1 MVCVCKLHHD
11 EKTDSNRYEV
21 SHDNGAITYTSDSSE
36 SDMECFESSNS
47 SDSDNDYEEL
57 RDSMDLITEFI
68 ESEDSSLDDG
78 SDLSDSNTVHDNHI
92 EENTENLE
100 QSIMKDYGLTN

>member
-1 MVCVCKLHHD
+1 M
-11 EKTDSNRYEV
+11 YP
-21 SHDNGAITYTSDSSE
+21 II
-36 SDMECFESSNS
+36 NS

-78 SDLSDSNTVHDNHI
+78 SDLSDSNTVNDNDI
-92 EENTENLE
+92 EENNALSHLAKT
-100 QSIMKDYGLTN
+100 